1 MMSEVN
7 FNYQTKEL
15 PRTVLSTGVTLLVIG
30 ILFGIIGLYLD
41 TQRFLLNY
49 LLAFA
54 FLISVGVGA
63 LFLVT
68 LEYVAG
74 ADWSVPIRRVTEF
87 FSSTVPYLLIIGIP
101 LLFNIGN
108 LFHWA
113 HPEAVAGDKI
123 LQSKAP
129 YLNTGFFIIR
139 FIAIGLIW
147 TLFWFLITRNSKKQD
162 ISKDQALTKANIRL
176 SAIFIPIF
184 AITISVASIDWVMS
198 LDPHWFSTIFGVYF
212 FAGTVLA
219 SLSVI
224 TFTVVKLFE
233 NGYLHPRINQD
244 HLYSLGA
251 LLFAFINFWGYI
263 AFSQYMLIW
272 YANLPE
278 ETFWYL
284 NRWEGMWI
292 YISLFLI
299 VVHFVVPYSVLLS
312 QPAKMD
318 PKRLKFAAI
327 WILFAHFI
335 DLYWLIMP
343 NYHSEGSTSWLF
355 LLEFAFPMAAIGFL
369 CIVFYLRFK
378 KNNLLP
384 VGDPKLE
391 RGLKFKL

>member
-1 MMSEVN
+1 M
-7 FNYQTKEL
+7 
-15 PRTVLSTGVTLLVIG
+15 
-30 ILFGIIGLYLD
+30 
-41 TQRFLLNY
+41 NY

-54 FLISVGVGA
+54 LLISVGVGA

-101 LLFNIGN
+101 LLFNIGS
-108 LFHWA
+108 LFHWS
-113 HPEAVAGDKI
+113 HPEAVAEDKI

-129 YLNTGFFIIR
+129 YLNTTFFIIR
-139 FIAIGLIW
+139 FFVVGLLW
-147 TLFWFLITRNSKKQD
+147 TLFWFLITRNSRKQD
-162 ISKDQALTKANIRL
+162 ITKDQVLTKINIRY
-176 SAIFIPIF
+176 SAIFIPVF
-184 AITISVASIDWVMS
+184 AITISVASIDWIMS

-219 SLSVI
+219 SLSAV
-224 TFTVVKLFE
+224 TYAVVKLFE
-233 NGYLHPRINQD
+233 NGYLHPKITKD

-292 YISLFLI
+292 YVSLILI
-299 VVHFVVPYSVLLS
+299 IVHFVVPYSVLLS

-318 PKRLKFAAI
+318 PKRLKFAAL
-327 WILFAHFI
+327 WIIFAHLI

-343 NYHSEGSTSWLF
+343 NYHAENSNPWVY
-355 LLEFAFPMAAIGFL
+355 LLEFAFPMAAIGVL
-369 CIVFYLRFK
+369 CIVFYLSYK
-378 KNNLLP
+378 KSNLLP
-384 VGDPKLE
+384 LGDPKLE